1 MPATE
6 RGARRA
12 ASRLLVAG
20 LLVLG
25 CSDGTGG
32 ETPPAQSTESS
43 GTSSAPPAPA
53 LVAAAHAKPALLK
66 RSELGEIIGDTDLRQ
81 VQSHTKQW
89 QSGEGA
95 DPRDCAP
102 RLLFNEAVAAN
113 GYQLAVG
120 DTNRGARGQIA
131 QQLITVFDNR
141 DQPAKVVGDLARMF
155 GYCAAG
161 EPFST
166 TAGDVTQHWMPGPV
180 TSDAT
185 GPLSDATRAGA
196 GAQRQ
201 EAPPRNCYH
210 ATVARANVVV
220 ESVVCGDGDSEGQAN
235 TIIDRIAAK
244 FPK

>member
-1 MPATE
+1 M
-6 RGARRA
+6 RA
-12 ASRLLVAG
+12 GIG
-20 LLVLG
+20 LLGVALIVLG

-32 ETPPAQSTESS
+32 TTPPAQSTESAPS
-43 GTSSAPPAPA
+43 ATSSAPPTAA
-53 LVAAAHAKPALLK
+53 LVAASAANEALLK

-81 VQSHTKQW
+81 VQRHTKPW
-89 QSGEGA
+89 QGSAGV
-95 DPRDCAP
+95 DPRACAP
-102 RLLFNEAVAAN
+102 RVVFNEAVAAS

-166 TAGDVTQHWMPGPV
+166 TSGDVTQHWMPGPV

-220 ESVVCGDGDSEGQAN
+220 ESVVCGDGDSEGRAN
-235 TIIDRIAAK
+235 VIIDRIAAK
-244 FPK
+244 FPE

>member
-1 MPATE
+1 
-6 RGARRA
+6 
-12 ASRLLVAG
+12 
-20 LLVLG
+20 
-25 CSDGTGG
+25 
-32 ETPPAQSTESS
+32 
-43 GTSSAPPAPA
+43 
-53 LVAAAHAKPALLK
+53 VAAAAAKPALLK

-81 VQSHTKQW
+81 VQSHTKPW

-196 GAQRQ
+196 GAKRQ
-201 EAPPRNCYH
+201 EAPLRNCYH
-210 ATVARANVVV
+210 ATVARTNVVV
-220 ESVVCGDGDSEGQAN
+220 ESVVCGDGDSERQAN
-235 TIIDRIAAK
+235 AIIDRIAAK
-244 FPK
+244 FGE

>member
-1 MPATE
+1 M
-6 RGARRA
+6 RA
-12 ASRLLVAG
+12 AIG
-20 LLVLG
+20 LLGVGLIVLG

-32 ETPPAQSTESS
+32 ETPQAQTTKGTPTS
-43 GTSSAPPAPA
+43 TSSAPPTPS
-53 LVAAAHAKPALLK
+53 LVAAAAAKEALLK
-66 RSELGEIIGDTDLRQ
+66 RSELGEIIGDTELRQ
-81 VQSHTKQW
+81 VQSHTKPW
-89 QSGEGA
+89 QSSDGA

-102 RLLFNEAVAAN
+102 RLVFNEAVAAS
-113 GYQLAVG
+113 GYQLATG

-141 DQPAKVVGDLARMF
+141 DQPARVVGDLARMF

-166 TAGDVTQHWMPGPV
+166 TVGAVTQHWMPGLV

-185 GPLSDATRAGA
+185 GPVSDATRAGA

-220 ESVVCGDGDSEGQAN
+220 ESIVCGDGDSEGQAN
-235 TIIDRIAAK
+235 VIIDRIAAK
-244 FPK
+244 FGE

>member
-1 MPATE
+1 V
-6 RGARRA
+6 A
-12 ASRLLVAG
+12 ASA
-20 LLVLG
+20 
-25 CSDGTGG
+25 
-32 ETPPAQSTESS
+32 
-43 GTSSAPPAPA
+43 
-53 LVAAAHAKPALLK
+53 AKPALLK

-81 VQSHTKQW
+81 VQSHTKPW
-89 QSGEGA
+89 QSSDGA
-95 DPRDCAP
+95 EPRDCAP
-102 RLLFNEAVAAN
+102 RLVFNEAVAAY

-131 QQLITVFDNR
+131 QQLVTVFDNH

-161 EPFST
+161 KPFST
-166 TAGDVTQHWMPGPV
+166 TVGDVTQHWTPGPV

-201 EAPPRNCYH
+201 EAPPRTCYH
-210 ATVARANVVV
+210 ATMARANVVV

-235 TIIDRIAAK
+235 LIIDRIAAK
-244 FPK
+244 FPE

>member
-1 MPATE
+1 V
-6 RGARRA
+6 RV
-12 ASRLLVAG
+12 LLVVLLVG
-20 LLVLG
+20 LLILG

-32 ETPPAQSTESS
+32 GTPPAQSTESS
-43 GTSSAPPAPA
+43 LTSSAPPAPA
-53 LVAAAHAKPALLK
+53 LVAASAAKPALLK

-81 VQSHTKQW
+81 VQSHTKPW
-89 QSGEGA
+89 QSGDGA

-102 RLLFNEAVAAN
+102 RLLFNEAVAAY

-131 QQLITVFDNR
+131 QQLVTVFDNR

-161 EPFST
+161 APFST
-166 TAGDVTQHWMPGPV
+166 TVGDVTQHWTPGPV

-196 GAQRQ
+196 GAQRL
-201 EAPPRNCYH
+201 EAPPRTCYH
-210 ATVARANVVV
+210 ATMARANVVV

-235 TIIDRIAAK
+235 LIIDRIAAK
-244 FPK
+244 FPE

>member
-1 MPATE
+1 V
-6 RGARRA
+6 RV
-12 ASRLLVAG
+12 LLVGRAGIG
-20 LLVLG
+20 LLGVGLIVLG

-32 ETPPAQSTESS
+32 GTPPAQSTESS
-43 GTSSAPPAPA
+43 VTSSAPPAPA
-53 LVAAAHAKPALLK
+53 LVAAAAAKPALLK

-81 VQSHTKQW
+81 VQSHTKPW

-102 RLLFNEAVAAN
+102 RLLFNEAVAAY

-141 DQPAKVVGDLARMF
+141 DQPAKVVGDLARTF

-166 TAGDVTQHWMPGPV
+166 TVGDVTQHWMPGPV

-201 EAPPRNCYH
+201 EPPPRNCYH

-220 ESVVCGDGDSEGQAN
+220 ESIVCGDGDSEGQAN
-235 TIIDRIAAK
+235 AIIDRIAAK
-244 FPK
+244 FGE

>member
-1 MPATE
+1 M
-6 RGARRA
+6 RA
-12 ASRLLVAG
+12 GIG
-20 LLVLG
+20 LLAVGLIVLG

-32 ETPPAQSTESS
+32 ETPQAQTTESTP
-43 GTSSAPPAPA
+43 TSTSPAPPTPA
-53 LVAAAHAKPALLK
+53 LVAAASAKEALLK
-66 RSELGEIIGDTDLRQ
+66 RSELGEIIGDTELRQ
-81 VQSHTKQW
+81 VQSHTKPW
-89 QSGEGA
+89 QSSDGA

-102 RLLFNEAVAAN
+102 RLVFNEAVAAS
-113 GYQLAVG
+113 GYQLATG
-120 DTNRGARGQIA
+120 DTNRGTRGQIA

-141 DQPAKVVGDLARMF
+141 DQPARVVGDLSRMF
-155 GYCAAG
+155 GYCAAS

-166 TAGDVTQHWMPGPV
+166 TVGAVTQHWMPGPV

-185 GPLSDATRAGA
+185 GPVSDATRAGA

-235 TIIDRIAAK
+235 VIIDRIAAK
-244 FPK
+244 FPE